1 MRDDRL
7 PGEEERLHES
17 ELVVEQRIEAPP
29 GVVFSYFT
37 DPEKYRR
44 WKGERA
50 ELDPRPGGRYRVEM
64 GGGPVMLGEYVE
76 VEAPRRL
83 VFTWGWEGDDSM
95 PPGST
100 TVEVTLIPDR
110 DATLVRLR
118 HRGFPTMEAR
128 EQHLQGWQM
137 FLARLAATALGA
149 DPGSNRL
156 SSADS

>member
-1 MRDDRL
+1 MCDQRDSASVEPPATD
-7 PGEEERLHES
+7 
-17 ELVVEQRIEAPP
+17 ELVVEQRIEAPAD
-29 GVVFSYFT
+29 VVFSFFT

-50 ELDPRPGGRYRVEM
+50 ELDPRPGGRYRVGM
-64 GGGPVMLGEYVE
+64 GGGPVMLGQYVE
-76 VEAPRRL
+76 VDAPRRL

-100 TVEVTLIPDR
+100 TVEVTLTPDR

-118 HRGFPTMEAR
+118 HTGFPSLESR

-137 FLARLAATALGA
+137 FLGRLAVTAPGG
-149 DPGSNRL
+149 DPGSDPL
-156 SSADS
+156 TS